1 MPWQTHNSHGTQ
13 YPAEHAQVHACIWH
27 MCVCMYSLL
36 CIIIVCLQ
44 LHAIYITTVGSDDGN
59 YYTHLGAGKDSTRLR
74 ATMEK
79 RFSVTGKQLRM
90 VEVWQGDVL

>member
-1 MPWQTHNSHGTQ
+1 MAPNTQ
-13 YPAEHAQVHACIWH
+13 QNMHKYMHKYMHVYS

-59 YYTHLGAGKDSTRLR
+59 YYTHLGAGKDSAHLR

-90 VEVWQGDVL
+90 VEVWQGCVC